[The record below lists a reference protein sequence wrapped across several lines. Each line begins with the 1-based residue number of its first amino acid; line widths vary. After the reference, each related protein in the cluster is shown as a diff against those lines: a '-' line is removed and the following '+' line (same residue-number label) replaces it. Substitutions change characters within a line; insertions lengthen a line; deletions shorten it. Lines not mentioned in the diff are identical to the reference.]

1 MKMVSKKKKKK
12 PIERVKGQE
21 KGKWGKRKTM
31 RNKEREGGW
40 GKVREKKKEKKMTDG
55 KGVIEEKVGKER
67 TEWRNEDVSWYTF

>member
-1 MKMVSKKKKKK
+1 
-12 PIERVKGQE
+12 
-21 KGKWGKRKTM
+21 M

-67 TEWRNEDVSWYTF
+67 TE